1 MILGNKK
8 IEDANSD
15 RKFGGRVYVKV
26 VPRASRNKVEKI
38 SEGDYKVWLTA
49 PPVDGQANAMLLKVL
64 AEHFRVPKSS
74 LSILG
79 GKTAKVKIIEIQQ

>member
-1 MILGNKK
+1 MILANKK
-8 IEDANSD
+8 IKDVSGG

-26 VPRASRNKVEKI
+26 IPRASRNKVEKI

-49 PPVDGQANAMLLKVL
+49 PPVDGEANNMLIKVL
-64 AEHFRVPKSS
+64 AEHFNVPKSS

-79 GKTAKVKIIEIQQ
+79 GKSARVKIIEIQQ